1 MTRERLLQFLYQTPI
16 GIIELDRAGTIGLM
30 NAYAAR
36 YLLPIAAGGPV
47 TNLFDLLAP
56 YVPGL
61 PEEVE
66 SFGGRAGT
74 AVGNRRFTVPFGAE
88 GSVTLSLSIERLDE
102 ELYMATLADVT
113 ELVEQEE
120 RLSRARD
127 EEATQR
133 GRMEIASS
141 VLHDIGNAVT
151 GVSTT
156 ASRLLGEE
164 PWLEIAELK
173 RLEQLIATNAPGLAE
188 TIGQDR
194 LDALTSF
201 LQELVSKLEERR
213 EELGRA
219 YQSMAD
225 TLGHISETLAVHR
238 QYASE
243 WVSGHRPRI
252 SVQQLVADALAMQ
265 QGSFEKRG
273 VHVSVPA
280 EGDQAVIEGDRTKL
294 VRVFVNILKN
304 AAEAFDGEPTGAGR
318 DDGAPARAGDG
329 ERRVGISI
337 DHPAAG
343 WVRVTITDT
352 GGGFTSIDGEYPVE
366 EGSTTKS
373 NSRGI
378 GLYSAQRIV
387 HGHGGKLSVRS
398 AGPECGSAA
407 TVELPV
413 TQSRAPDSA
422 TSGAHRHHEHSADS
436 GGKSEK

>member
-56 YVPGL
+56 HL
-61 PEEVE
+61 PDLREDVD
-66 SFGGRAGT
+66 SFRERAGT
-74 AVGNRRFTVPFGAE
+74 ALGNRRFTVPFGTE
-88 GSVTLSLSIERLDE
+88 GTVTLSLSVERLDE

-120 RLSRARD
+120 RLRRARD

-156 ASRLLGEE
+156 ASRLLSEE
-164 PWLEIAELK
+164 PWPEIAELK
-173 RLEQLIATNAPGLAE
+173 RLEQLIATNAPGLSQTLGRE
-188 TIGQDR
+188 R
-194 LDALTSF
+194 MNALTVF

-213 EELGRA
+213 EELGKA

-225 TLGHISETLAVHR
+225 TLGHISETLAVQR
-238 QYASE
+238 QDASE

-252 SVQQLVADALAMQ
+252 SVQQLIADAIAMQ
-265 QGSFEKRG
+265 RGSFEKRG
-273 VHVSVPA
+273 VHLSVPA
-280 EGDQAVIEGDRTKL
+280 EGDEAVIEGDRTKL

-304 AAEAFDGEPTGAGR
+304 AAESFDGAATQAHRDAEVPVSTG
-318 DDGAPARAGDG
+318 DE
-329 ERRVGISI
+329 ERRITISI
-337 DHPAAG
+337 DYPAAR
-343 WVRVTITDT
+343 WVRVTIRDT
-352 GGGFTSIDGEYPVE
+352 GGGFSSDEGEYPIE
-366 EGSTTKS
+366 EGATTKS
-373 NSRGI
+373 GSRGI

-387 HGHGGKLSVRS
+387 RGHGGKLSVTS
-398 AGPECGSAA
+398 AGPERGSTA
-407 TVELPV
+407 TVELPI
-413 TQSRAPDSA
+413 TQSRASPSTISEA
-422 TSGAHRHHEHSADS
+422 EHDHDQSPDS
-436 GGKSEK
+436 GGEPER